1 MLLHVHQVVFELSR
15 SWGGDSTTVPG
26 LPCVDILEESSKGVN
41 QKAQHVCVPFENSG
55 EKEIPVPVC
64 ELHLWLPLKLL
75 NVLIPWEALLRGV
88 IGRGERLVVGMLEQ
102 PLVQPLGVTGQVVGE
117 HVECSAQWQRPLT
130 HVHIQDCFADI
141 CSGDVEHTGLFAPD
155 PRRVVTV
162 VPPPV
167 NDTCFHSLVVTDV
180 GVRDTTVDTGP
191 AVTLPGV
198 RLQHQR

>member
-1 MLLHVHQVVFELSR
+1 M
-15 SWGGDSTTVPG
+15 
-26 LPCVDILEESSKGVN
+26 
-41 QKAQHVCVPFENSG
+41 
-55 EKEIPVPVC
+55 
-64 ELHLWLPLKLL
+64 
-75 NVLIPWEALLRGV
+75 LIPWEALLRGV

-155 PRRVVTV
+155 PRVVTV

-167 NDTCFHSLVVTDV
+167 NDTCFHSLVVTEV
-180 GVRDTTVDTGP
+180 GVRDTTVTQVSGDFAWSPTSASAMSKTGGERHP
-191 AVTLPGV
+191 S
-198 RLQHQR
+198 RC